1 MEGGEGRGGS
11 ILPEKISAIRGR
23 STASVVLNSCAAEFH
38 SANKSTRLPL
48 SGPEARGGISI
59 AKLTL
64 ANGTRSIFIE
74 PQTECYDDCFWR
86 ARINHCYP
94 RRG

>member
-38 SANKSTRLPL
+38 SANKPARPSQWTR
-48 SGPEARGGISI
+48 GPGTDLDCKIDPGKRNAFNFYR
-59 AKLTL
+59 A
-64 ANGTRSIFIE
+64 ANRVL
-74 PQTECYDDCFWR
+74 
-86 ARINHCYP
+86 
-94 RRG
+94 